1 MSAHQSR
8 NNEAERL
15 GFLSAIPERGCV
27 VLDQPQRVAM
37 FTSASAGLQHSRAPG
52 RNGKRTCSW
61 RCVHAVLLLMFVLGN
76 GSFAADT
83 TNSTGPFQ
91 IDLATALR
99 LAGAQN
105 LDVRIAREKLAE
117 AKANHGSAMAQ
128 FFPWIAPGIT
138 YRRHDDYIQD
148 VSGNV
153 IEVHKQSYAP
163 GAAINAQ
170 VDLGDAYYKQLAA
183 KQLFRA
189 ADHALEAQRQESTA
203 TAAQN
208 YFDLLAANAAIG
220 VTAEAVNISSNYE
233 AEVERAVGAGIAF
246 KGEQLRVRVQTE
258 RNQITLRR
266 AVEER
271 RIAATKL
278 AQTLHLDPA
287 VDLLPRESE
296 LVPVTLASTN
306 ASTLMQDALMTR
318 AELKQSGALIASARE
333 AKKGATYAPLVPS
346 VGAQAFFGGLGGG
359 RDDGRDNFGP
369 QEDYALGLSWRIGPG
384 GLLDFDRQRA
394 ARARL
399 QTAELTGEKLREQIV
414 REVIEANTRSESL
427 SEQLATAR
435 RAIAAAEESLRLAQ
449 QRKEFGVGIV
459 LETIQAEQE
468 LTRTRLD
475 YLRSIADFNKA
486 QYGLLRATGRL

>member
-1 MSAHQSR
+1 MSAHRSG
-8 NNEAERL
+8 NNGAERL
-15 GFLSAIPERGCV
+15 GFPGPESDRGCV
-27 VLDQPQRVAM
+27 VFDQSQRLA
-37 FTSASAGLQHSRAPG
+37 TLKSAAAGLRHSLATR
-52 RNGKRTCSW
+52 RKGKRTRSC
-61 RCVHAVLLLMFVLGN
+61 RCVHAALVFIFALGN
-76 GSFAADT
+76 ASFAADT
-83 TNSTGPFQ
+83 TESNQPLP
-91 IDLATALR
+91 IDLVTVLR

-105 LDVRIAREKLAE
+105 LDVKIAREKLAE
-117 AKANHGSAMAQ
+117 AKANHRSAVAQ

-138 YRRHDDYIQD
+138 YRRHDDNIQD
-148 VSGNV
+148 VAGNI

-170 VDLGDAYYKQLAA
+170 VDFGDAYYKQLAA

-203 TAAQN
+203 AAAQN
-208 YFDLLAANAAIG
+208 YFDLLAASAAIG
-220 VTAEAVNISSNYE
+220 VAAEAVNISSNYE

-296 LVPVTLASTN
+296 LVPVTLAPTN
-306 ASTLMQDALMTR
+306 VSTLMQDALMTR
-318 AELKQSGALIASARE
+318 AELKQSSALIASARE
-333 AKKGATYAPLVPS
+333 SKKGATYGPLVPS

-359 RDDGRDNFGP
+359 RDDGRDDFGP
-369 QEDYALGLSWRIGPG
+369 QEDYAVGLSWRIGPG

-399 QTAELTGEKLREQIV
+399 QTMELTGEKLRDQIA

-427 SEQLATAR
+427 NEQLATAR

-486 QYGLLRATGRL
+486 QYGLLRATGKL